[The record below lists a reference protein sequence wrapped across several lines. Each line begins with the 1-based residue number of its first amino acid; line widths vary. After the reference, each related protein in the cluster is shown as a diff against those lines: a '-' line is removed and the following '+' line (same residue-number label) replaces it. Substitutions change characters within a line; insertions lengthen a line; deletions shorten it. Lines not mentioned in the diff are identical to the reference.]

1 MLPSASTAKRTFVVN
16 LWTDVSGGAYVAVVD
31 CIKGNQVYLSNLD
44 LDGKRHTAA
53 AMKEGLL
60 NLVATYSEWN
70 KVAAVI

>member
-60 NLVATYSEWN
+60 NFF
-70 KVAAVI
+70 